1 MIKYFVI
8 RKFRGTY
15 SSVGML
21 KGCMA
26 KKKDW
31 EALLW
36 LVQKVFFVFNDNF
49 MSVEIV
55 YYISRNNFSNLLR
68 TSQGECHYSGS

>member
-26 KKKDW
+26 KKKRLGSP
-31 EALLW
+31 ALVGAKSFFC
-36 LVQKVFFVFNDNF
+36 VQ
-49 MSVEIV
+49 
-55 YYISRNNFSNLLR
+55 R
-68 TSQGECHYSGS
+68 